1 MPKQAVAR
9 RVHRLVDWSS
19 GPSVLRWRSWWGVL
33 RRTVTEFLDDNLS
46 DWAAALTYY
55 SVLSIF
61 PGLIVLTAILGALG
75 PSATQSLVDTIREI
89 GPGSGTAL
97 LVDSI
102 NQLQDARQL
111 SGPLAI
117 IGLAT
122 AFWTASGY
130 TAAFMRAANTIY
142 DTKEGRPIWQTVPV
156 RIGLTAAIVAL
167 LALCA
172 IGVVATGAV
181 AERLGRWL
189 GVGSAGVLVW
199 DIAKWPVLA
208 VLVSLLF
215 ALLYWAA
222 PNAQQPGF
230 RWLSPGSVL
239 AVLLWIA
246 ASAGFAVYVAN
257 FGSYNK
263 VYGSLGGVAVFLVWL
278 WISNVA
284 VLLGAEFDAELAR
297 GRRIEQGMPPDEE
310 PFLPPRDTRA
320 MLDEDA
326 EKRSDADEHATS
338 ADRRK

>member
-1 MPKQAVAR
+1 MPKQAAAR

-97 LVDSI
+97 LVDSV
-102 NQLQDARQL
+102 NQLQGARQL

-142 DTKEGRPIWQTVPV
+142 DTKEGRPIWLTVPV

-239 AVLLWIA
+239 AVLLWIV

-297 GRRIEQGMPPDEE
+297 GRRIEQGMSPDEE

-320 MLDEDA
+320 MSDEDA
-326 EKRSDADEHATS
+326 EQHSDADEHATS